1 MDMKVVMTNH
11 KRSAALQNFR
21 KSLIVRDSF
30 VIALISFV
38 IALTVLLA
46 APKP

>member
-21 KSLIVRDSF
+21 KSLIDSF